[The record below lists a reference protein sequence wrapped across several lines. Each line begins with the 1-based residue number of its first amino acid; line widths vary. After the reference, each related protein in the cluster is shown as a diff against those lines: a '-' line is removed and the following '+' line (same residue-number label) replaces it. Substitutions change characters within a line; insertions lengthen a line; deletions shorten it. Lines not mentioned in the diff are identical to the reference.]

1 MPSSRMT
8 ATTSGWTRSAGV
20 VPAERARWRPPPAC
34 SKRAA
39 DICERPA
46 FWRQTKSAVAMAPWA
61 HRAGL
66 RARTMADAASACTR
80 WVSRISM
87 SVSPAA
93 LSAARNSRSVR
104 APAMQPV

>member
-1 MPSSRMT
+1 MT
-8 ATTSGWTRSAGV
+8 ATTSGCTRSAGV
-20 VPAERARWRPPPAC
+20 VPDDSARWRPPAAC

-46 FWRQTKSAVAMAPWA
+46 FWRQTKSAVAMAPSPQP
-61 HRAGL
+61 AGL
-66 RARTMADAASACTR
+66 RARTMADAAWSWTR
-80 WVSRISM
+80 WVSRIST
-87 SVSPAA
+87 SVRPAA